1 MENDINNKSIK
12 EILGFDYKRIF
23 NENITNTGK
32 NEDTSNKNPEK
43 IIFEKKEKKKEKEKK
58 FIAAFLIQ
66 SVICLLIIGSI
77 ITIKYTT
84 PNTFVSV
91 SSVLNG
97 LYENNVTLS
106 DLNKLIDE
114 KILGNDALAA
124 FFNMN
129 GE

>member
-1 MENDINNKSIK
+1 MESDINNKNIK
-12 EILGFDYKRIF
+12 DITGFDYKRIF
-23 NENITNTGK
+23 NENVSNSEK
-32 NEDTSNKNPEK
+32 NNAEPNKNPEK
-43 IIFEKKEKKKEKEKK
+43 IILEKKEKKKIKDKK
-58 FIAAFLIQ
+58 FIAVFLMQ

-77 ITIKYTT
+77 ITIKYTA
-84 PNTFVSV
+84 PDTFISV

-106 DLNKLIDE
+106 DLNKLIDD